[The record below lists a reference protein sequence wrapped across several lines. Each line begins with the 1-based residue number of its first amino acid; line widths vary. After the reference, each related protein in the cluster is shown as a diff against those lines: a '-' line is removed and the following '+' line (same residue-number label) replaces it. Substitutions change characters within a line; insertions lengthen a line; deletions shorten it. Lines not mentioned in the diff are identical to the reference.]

1 MYTRVHATSEQGGD
15 GGGWGVA
22 FLLNSEGPP
31 LSRCTDC
38 DAGRK
43 SAIELIQAACP
54 AWLAVQP

>member
-1 MYTRVHATSEQGGD
+1 MYARVHATSEQGGD

-22 FLLNSEGPP
+22 FRLNSEGPP

-38 DAGRK
+38 DAERR
-43 SAIELIQAACP
+43 SAIELIPTGDP